1 MHVSVLPFVRCAC
14 VRNELIERTTGHILM
29 SDTSFDR

>member
-1 MHVSVLPFVRCAC
+1 MHVAVLPLVRTY